1 MQYLLEAA
9 RTVLSLSFLFYAS
22 WSDYKTREVSNAVW
36 IVFAPLAFVLTFVQ
50 VCLYEPS
57 WLAFY
62 GVSFG
67 LTGAVSIVLFYAGG
81 FGGADAKALM
91 CLGLALPFYPSSL
104 LSSGLFVAIVGES
117 SPITRLLFPVTV
129 FSNAVLFAAAT
140 AVYIL
145 FRNVSWRLRTGE
157 KLFEGG
163 QEKEALGK
171 KVLVL
176 LTGYR
181 MSISKVKE
189 KWHLYPLEDVEET
202 QTGEL
207 RRKLVVVPRD
217 ETRGAMLERLDKA
230 FKKGAIQD
238 MIMATPGLPMLIFV
252 TAGLVMALL
261 VGDIVWICVRLLLG

>member
-22 WSDYKTREVSNAVW
+22 WSDYKTREVSNTVW

-50 VCLYEPS
+50 VYLYEPS
-57 WLAFY
+57 WLVFY

-67 LTGAVSIVLFYAGG
+67 LTAVVSIVLFYAGG

-104 LSSGLFVAIVGES
+104 LTSGLFAAMVGES

-145 FRNVSWRLRTGE
+145 FRNVLWHLRTGGR
-157 KLFEGG
+157 LFEGG
-163 QEKEALGK
+163 QEKEAFGK

-181 MSISKVKE
+181 MPVGKVKE
-189 KWHLYPLEDVEET
+189 KWHLYPLEDIEEIR
-202 QTGEL
+202 TGEL

-217 ETRGAMLERLDKA
+217 ETRVAMLERLDKA
-230 FKKGAIQD
+230 VKKGAIQD

-261 VGDIVWICVRLLLG
+261 VGDIVWICVRLFLG

>member
-22 WSDYKTREVSNAVW
+22 WSDYKTREVSNKVW

-50 VCLYEPS
+50 IYVYEPP
-57 WLAFY
+57 WLVFY

-67 LTGAVSIVLFYAGG
+67 LTAVFSIVLFYAGG

-91 CLGLALPFYPSSL
+91 CLALALPFYPSSL
-104 LSSGLFVAIVGES
+104 LTSGLFAPIVGEN

-140 AVYIL
+140 AVYIF
-145 FRNVSWRLRTGE
+145 FRNVLWHLRTGQR
-157 KLFEGG
+157 LFEGG
-163 QEKEALGK
+163 QEKEAFGK

-176 LTGYR
+176 LTGYK
-181 MSISKVKE
+181 MSIDKVKE

-202 QTGEL
+202 SGEF
-207 RRKLVVVPRD
+207 RRKLVVVPKD
-217 ETRGAMLERLDKA
+217 ETREAMLQRLDEA
-230 FKKGAIQD
+230 VKKGAIQD
-238 MIMATPGLPMLIFV
+238 KIMATPGLPMLIFV
-252 TAGLVMALL
+252 TGGLITAL
-261 VGDIVWICVRLLLG
+261 VFGDIVWICVRLFLG